1 MRTEEIRLLELERED
16 MDLREQEEELRESTR
31 HWIAQLV
38 MLSRPFQISTGV
50 IGLIIGFLI
59 FSSLFM
65 TK

>member
-1 MRTEEIRLLELERED
+1 MRTEEIRLIELERED
-16 MDLREQEEELRESTR
+16 MDLREQEEQLRESTR

-50 IGLIIGFLI
+50 IGLVIGLLI
-59 FSSLFM
+59 FCSLFM

>member
-16 MDLREQEEELRESTR
+16 MDFREQEEELRESTR

>member
-1 MRTEEIRLLELERED
+1 MRTEEIRLIELERED
-16 MDLREQEEELRESTR
+16 MDLREQEEQLRESTR

-50 IGLIIGFLI
+50 IGLVIGILI
-59 FSSLFM
+59 FCSLFM